1 MGQSIPKCFVKCV
14 PNNAAADDFNFDA
27 IPHEPLPNNDV
38 ADGPTT
44 DTGCLDGS
52 PRSPIRRASSD
63 EEDSPADRD
72 AAEAKRKK
80 EQADRDAAAA
90 AEAKRKKEQA
100 DRDAAAAAEAKRKKE
115 QADRDAAEAKREKQQ
130 ADRDAAAAA
139 EVNRKKQQAEEG
151 AMAKKKA
158 VTTAVEELAGEV
170 VQAALEEAVQ
180 RAGAEAKEAAEK
192 VAKAEAKKA
201 AEEAAQRAPE
211 AAAMAA
217 VEEEWESSS
226 EDYEHDEKGS
236 HAVPEMAPQ
245 KSLSRTPEKRTPE
258 KLGVPPIKGF
268 GKLQMQAQEKDIE
281 MAGLTNRVLEN
292 TETPRTMAEHDIT
305 EWMKKMEEG
314 ADN

>member
-100 DRDAAAAAEAKRKKE
+100 DRDAAEAKRK
-115 QADRDAAEAKREKQQ
+115 KQQ